1 MTDTISGNN
10 TAVSLFKILS
20 SLSDADIQF
29 CFKALETK
37 KLLQPYL
44 HNKLYTPGQSD
55 ARKTIFDTVN
65 HINKNEEN
73 TRFTINDFILLK
85 PLYIPVEDEESYDLL
100 FNAFK
105 SSAKQMNP
113 GYKILFLAQLIQ
125 RIKKLPQKCDNL
137 LHDIYEKILETTN
150 TPFNHDEWNYFN
162 RDEWNYLALKKRIDA
177 ILQLTT
183 NAFLSN
189 DENQMVKYLELLPQT
204 IIRLIPITNVPYD
217 ENDIKR
223 IYDVC
228 KNISNKFYYSSQ
240 IQEIIHEIQ
249 NHISLYYDCIS
260 FCSKITGQKTR

>member
-1 MTDTISGNN
+1 MVDTAQD
-10 TAVSLFKILS
+10 TFVTLFESLTL
-20 SLSDADIQF
+20 LSDSDQQL
-29 CFKALETK
+29 CFSVLGQK
-37 KLLQPYL
+37 KQLLQPKPYDK
-44 HNKLYTPGQSD
+44 HYKNRQECLYAQTNVFN
-55 ARKTIFDTVN
+55 A
-65 HINKNEEN
+65 INRINMGEKNTMFN
-73 TRFTINDFILLK
+73 RQYFTLLE
-85 PLYIPVEDEESYDLL
+85 PLYIQTNDIECYDLL

-105 SSAKQMNP
+105 LSAKQMNP

-150 TPFNHDEWNYFN
+150 TPFN
-162 RDEWNYLALKKRIDA
+162 RDEWNYLALKERIDA

-249 NHISLYYDCIS
+249 NHISLYYNCIS